1 MSFDLKVQNGDLV
14 IGTSGDLQKVID
26 TEKLI
31 QDILKILSTP
41 TGANLFWPW
50 YGSLLTSSAVG
61 SAMDHQF
68 ISTVVEQQIRTSL
81 ENLQSGQREQ
91 MAKSQ
96 SVSPEELL
104 AAIQK
109 VVVKRSIVDPTYFS
123 IVVRVVNKAFQSV
136 PVPMNVSL

>member
-14 IGTSGDLQKVID
+14 IGSNGDLQQVVD
-26 TEKLI
+26 VEKLI

-41 TGANLFWPW
+41 MGANLFWPW

-68 ISTVVEQQIRTSL
+68 ISTAVEQQIRTSL
-81 ENLQSGQREQ
+81 ENIQQLQKEQ
-91 MAKSQ
+91 AARNQ
-96 SVSPEELL
+96 TVSPQELL
-104 AAIQK
+104 AAIQN
-109 VVVKRSIVDPTYFS
+109 VVVKRSIVDPTFFS

-136 PVPMNVSL
+136 PVPINVAL

>member
-1 MSFDLKVQNGDLV
+1 MSFDLKIKNGDLV
-14 IGTSGDLQKVID
+14 IGSDGDLGKAIEV
-26 TEKLI
+26 EKLI

-41 TGANLFWPW
+41 AGSNLFWPW

-68 ISTVVEQQIRTSL
+68 ISSVVEQQIRTSL
-81 ENLQSGQREQ
+81 DNIQQLQREQ
-91 MAKSQ
+91 MARNQ
-96 SVSPEELL
+96 SVSPQELL

-123 IVVRVVNKAFQSV
+123 IVVRVVNKAYQSV
-136 PVPMNVSL
+136 PIPIDIAL